1 MSTDFIHSGIW
12 ATLTKAARASSQRCY
27 VAVAYFGKGACKMLP
42 LKEGSR
48 LVVDASDLAVKSGQT
63 CPQDLIDL
71 QAIGVE
77 IYSVRNLHAKVFVLG
92 RAAFI
97 GSANASNR
105 SKNQLVEAVIRT
117 TDRLVIEASRQ
128 FVNDLRGQELTP
140 EVLKRLNKIYRP
152 PLIPGGNRIPVG
164 FSDKPA
170 LSNTF
175 IESLDQRKSLSEA
188 DQAILDSGWIVAKS
202 RRTGK
207 KRDYEVEDITF
218 AGGTAIVRGD
228 VLFPRVT
235 ARGRRDM
242 IEAPSNVLHVKHH
255 RDSKNR
261 KIAFVYVERR
271 ICRRRTVQ
279 QVAKSLGHGALK
291 RLRKDGKIRDAVFAQ
306 RLRNLWAS

>member
-170 LSNTF
+170 FS
-175 IESLDQRKSLSEA
+175 
-188 DQAILDSGWIVAKS
+188 
-202 RRTGK
+202 
-207 KRDYEVEDITF
+207 
-218 AGGTAIVRGD
+218 
-228 VLFPRVT
+228 
-235 ARGRRDM
+235 
-242 IEAPSNVLHVKHH
+242 
-255 RDSKNR
+255 
-261 KIAFVYVERR
+261 
-271 ICRRRTVQ
+271 
-279 QVAKSLGHGALK
+279 
-291 RLRKDGKIRDAVFAQ
+291 
-306 RLRNLWAS
+306 